1 MKKTVSLRGF
11 QVILIIIISALIGYF
26 YGTNKVYVAWKN
38 YLPVVLVNTT
48 LPPSS
53 QSLDLQLLYSV
64 LDKVNSQYYDK
75 GKVDTQKMLY
85 GAISGMLSSLDDPYT
100 SFFPPKQNSDFKT
113 QLAGEF
119 SGIGAELSLSSDNKI
134 QVTAPLDGSPAIKAG
149 VKAGDLIVKVDG
161 ESTSGWTLSQAVE
174 KIRGKKGTKVT
185 LAVLHENQKDLV
197 TLEIVR
203 DTITIKSVKG
213 WIKKVQC
220 DGDICEE
227 KVDCASCASVAYI
240 RLSQFGDKTN
250 SEWVEVVNSLYP
262 QMQKENNFKGII
274 LDVRNNP
281 GGYLT
286 DAVFVASEFLKSGVV
301 VTQTDSS
308 GGKTDL
314 HVNRTGLLTDYPV
327 VVLINKG
334 SASASEILGGA
345 LRDQKKSLLLGEKS
359 FGKGTIQQASELD
372 EGASVH
378 VSVGKWLTPAGTWV
392 HGQGL
397 TPDIEVVFDA
407 EKSKDAT
414 KFDNQLQRAVKEL
427 LK

>member
-1 MKKTVSLRGF
+1 MKKTVNLRGF

-26 YGTNKVYVAWKN
+26 YGTNKVNVAWKN

-75 GKVDTQKMLY
+75 EKVDTQKMLY
-85 GAISGMLSSLDDPYT
+85 GAIAGMLSSLDDPYT
-100 SFFPPKQNSDFKT
+100 SFFPPKQNSDFKS

-119 SGIGAELSLSSDNKI
+119 SGIGAELSLSADNKI
-134 QVTAPLDGSPAIKAG
+134 QVTAPLDGSPAQKAG

-161 ESTSGWTLSQAVE
+161 QNTNGWTLSQAVE

-185 LAVLHENQKDLV
+185 LAVLHENQKDIV
-197 TLEIVR
+197 NLEIVR

-220 DGDICEE
+220 TGDSCVE
-227 KVDCASCASVAYI
+227 KADCVSCASVAYI

-250 SEWVEVVNSLYP
+250 SEWIEVVNSLYP
-262 QMQKENNFKGII
+262 QMKKENNFKGII

-286 DAVFVASEFLKSGVV
+286 DAVFVASEFVKSGVV

-334 SASASEILGGA
+334 SASASEILSGA

-378 VSVGKWLTPAGTWV
+378 VSVGKWLTPSGIWV

-407 EKSKDAT
+407 EKSKDQT

>member
-1 MKKTVSLRGF
+1 MKKTVNLKGF
-11 QVILIIIISALIGYF
+11 QVVLLIIIAALVGYF
-26 YGTNKVYVAWKN
+26 YGTNKVHVAWKN
-38 YLPVVLVNTT
+38 YLPVVLTNTT

-64 LDKVNSQYYDK
+64 IDKVNSQYYDK

-85 GAISGMLSSLDDPYT
+85 GAITGMLSSLDDPYT
-100 SFFPPKQNSDFKT
+100 AFFPPKQNLDFKT

-134 QVTAPLDGSPAIKAG
+134 QVTAPLDGSPAKKAG
-149 VKAGDLIVKVDG
+149 IRSGDLIVKVNG
-161 ESTSGWTLSQAVE
+161 ENTNGWTLSQAVE
-174 KIRGKKGTKVT
+174 KIRGKKGTKVI
-185 LAVLHENQKDLV
+185 LSVLHENQKDLV
-197 TLEIVR
+197 DLEIVR

-220 DGDICEE
+220 AGDVCAEE
-227 KVDCASCASVAYI
+227 VDCVSCASVAYI

-250 SEWVEVVNSLYP
+250 SEWIEVVNSLYP
-262 QMQKENNFKGII
+262 QMQKEKNFKGII

-281 GGYLT
+281 GGYLA
-286 DAVFVASEFLKSGVV
+286 DAVFIASEFLESGVV

-308 GGKTDL
+308 GGTTDL
-314 HVNRTGLLTDYPV
+314 HVNRTGLLTKYPI

-334 SASASEILGGA
+334 SASASEILSGA

-359 FGKGTIQQASELD
+359 FGKGTIQQASDLD
-372 EGASVH
+372 DGASVH

-397 TPDIEVVFDA
+397 TPDVEIIFDA
-407 EKSKDAT
+407 EKSKDQT
-414 KFDNQLQRAVKEL
+414 KFDNQLQGAVKEL